1 MFPSYFM
8 YIIQYTK
15 MAQCPCYYLPRHK
28 ALWIE
33 VVQWQSCPCHSEL
46 QGQQGKGGI
55 VFLLGCIWQ

>member
-1 MFPSYFM
+1 M

-55 VFLLGCIWQ
+55 VFLLGCIWH